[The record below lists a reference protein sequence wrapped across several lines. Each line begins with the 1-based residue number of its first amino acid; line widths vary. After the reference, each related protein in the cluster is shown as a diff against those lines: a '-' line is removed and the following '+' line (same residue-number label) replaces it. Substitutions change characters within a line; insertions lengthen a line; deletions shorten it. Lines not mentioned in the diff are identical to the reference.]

1 MNLEEFI
8 ALKDKH
14 TISSKDAQS
23 LNDCL
28 ARTSAE
34 SIPSDNRGRVADY
47 LVTALNMRSVS
58 QETFAR
64 LESLLGNLQ
73 KSHS

>member
-8 ALKDKH
+8 ALDEEH
-14 TISSKDAQS
+14 TISPSDAQS

-28 ARTSAE
+28 ARISAE
-34 SIPSDNRGRVADY
+34 SIPTGYRGRVADY
-47 LVTALNMRSVS
+47 LATALNMKSVS
-58 QETFAR
+58 QETVAR

-73 KSHS
+73 DQA

>member
-8 ALKDKH
+8 ALDEEH
-14 TISSKDAQS
+14 SISSQDAQS

-34 SIPSDNRGRVADY
+34 SIPTDQRGRVADY
-47 LVTALNMRSVS
+47 LTTALNMESVS
-58 QETFAR
+58 QETVAR

-73 KSHS
+73 SQA

>member
-1 MNLEEFI
+1 MNLEQFI
-8 ALKDKH
+8 ALDEGH
-14 TISSKDAQS
+14 TISSQDAQS

-34 SIPSDNRGRVADY
+34 SIPTDQRGRVADY
-47 LVTALNMRSVS
+47 LATALNMESVS
-58 QETFAR
+58 QETVAR

-73 KSHS
+73 DQP

>member
-8 ALKDKH
+8 ALDEEH
-14 TISSKDAQS
+14 SISSQDAQS

-34 SIPSDNRGRVADY
+34 SIPTDQRGRVADY
-47 LVTALNMRSVS
+47 LATALNMKSVS
-58 QETFAR
+58 QETVAR
-64 LESLLGNLQ
+64 LESLLGTLQ
-73 KSHS
+73 HQA